1 MLSKILERVPKEK
14 QEVIKQCLDDNNSK
28 MVLLSIR
35 KCWLD
40 KIATGEKTL
49 ELRKSAPKGIQFPF
63 AVLCYESKTDGGCG
77 KVKGILLVGGIR
89 KIGKNAFLPMY
100 TNNPESDVNRMA
112 RDSLV
117 PLDEIRNYLGAGK
130 IVYGWEVAEYFPIR
144 DLGLVDLGVSRA
156 SQSWQ
161 YLV

>member
-100 TNNPESDVNRMA
+100 TNNPESEIEWQGIALFLSMRFETTWVPAKSFMA
-112 RDSLV
+112 GRLRNTSLFGIW
-117 PLDEIRNYLGAGK
+117 D
-130 IVYGWEVAEYFPIR
+130 W
-144 DLGLVDLGVSRA
+144 
-156 SQSWQ
+156 
-161 YLV
+161 